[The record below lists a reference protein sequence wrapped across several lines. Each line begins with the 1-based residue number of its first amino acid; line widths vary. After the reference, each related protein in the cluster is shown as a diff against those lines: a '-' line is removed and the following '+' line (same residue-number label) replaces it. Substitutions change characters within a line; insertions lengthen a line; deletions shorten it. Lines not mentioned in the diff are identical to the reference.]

1 MEDCDEEQSILAARE
16 QEIIQTVLIEA
27 MEPDQ
32 SKSEITRIFMNT
44 CSKKTYIK
52 EIVKK
57 LKHTTKVKSN
67 SPYSRLQQTKGNHHS
82 HRNNVA

>member
-1 MEDCDEEQSILAARE
+1 MEDCDEGQSILAARE

-32 SKSEITRIFMNT
+32 SKSEITRIFMST

-57 LKHTTKVKSN
+57 LKLTTKVKSN
-67 SPYSRLQQTKGNHHS
+67 SPYSRLEQANQRKS
-82 HRNNVA
+82 SLPS